1 MPGDDTG
8 QRDCVKIAEDGANT
22 SGSVDGIAVREAFEI
37 RSKGVFEVE
46 CHPVCLGRSAVDK
59 KHYAECNRV
68 QDREGNCKPDTPV
81 PFSRVRAGDQA
92 TVEEEDGYLGATTA
106 DQEGELSEPH
116 TEHCV

>member
-22 SGSVDGIAVREAFEI
+22 SGSVDGIAVREAFEV

-59 KHYAECNRV
+59 EHDTECNSIKN
-68 QDREGNCKPDTPV
+68 REDDCKPDTPV
-81 PFSRVRAGDQA
+81 PFPRVRAC
-92 TVEEEDGYLGATTA
+92 
-106 DQEGELSEPH
+106 H
-116 TEHCV
+116 